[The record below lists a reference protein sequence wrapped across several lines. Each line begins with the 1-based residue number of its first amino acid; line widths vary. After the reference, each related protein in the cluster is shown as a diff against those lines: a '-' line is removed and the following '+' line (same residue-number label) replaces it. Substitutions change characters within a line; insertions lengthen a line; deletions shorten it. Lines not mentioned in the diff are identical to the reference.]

1 MPRLKPAE
9 ITEELSDVWRL
20 IVGYTKQ
27 ETTAPLRGIARF
39 ARFGF
44 MGMTAFS
51 IASGFASLAVVRALQ
66 TETGD
71 TLDGNFSFVP
81 YLGSSV
87 GCAIVI
93 AFAIRSVVKTPWK
106 DKSSDKQGGSS

>member
-1 MPRLKPAE
+1 MARLKPAE

-27 ETTAPLRGIARF
+27 ETAAPLRGIVNF

-44 MGMTAFS
+44 MAMTGFA
-51 IASGFASLAVVRALQ
+51 IAAGFASLAVVRALQ

-71 TLDGNFSFVP
+71 ALHGNWSFVP
-81 YLGSSV
+81 YIASIG
-87 GCAIVI
+87 GTGIVL

-106 DKSSDKQGGSS
+106 KPSDNQGESS